1 MWISFINRKGAQLEP
16 NFLLLF
22 WSYISLLIIS
32 EQKTVEKKWNM
43 ISAKFVLHETEQRTS
58 QKHIAWSLKFK
69 WFYIYPFHYWLNPFH
84 EI

>member
-32 EQKTVEKKWNM
+32 EQKTVEKK
-43 ISAKFVLHETEQRTS
+43 
-58 QKHIAWSLKFK
+58 
-69 WFYIYPFHYWLNPFH
+69 
-84 EI
+84 

>member
-32 EQKTVEKKWNM
+32 EQKNSGKEMKYDF
-43 ISAKFVLHETEQRTS
+43 S
-58 QKHIAWSLKFK
+58 
-69 WFYIYPFHYWLNPFH
+69 
-84 EI
+84 

>member
-43 ISAKFVLHETEQRTS
+43 ISAKFVLHETEHKGQARNT
-58 QKHIAWSLKFK
+58 
-69 WFYIYPFHYWLNPFH
+69 
-84 EI
+84 